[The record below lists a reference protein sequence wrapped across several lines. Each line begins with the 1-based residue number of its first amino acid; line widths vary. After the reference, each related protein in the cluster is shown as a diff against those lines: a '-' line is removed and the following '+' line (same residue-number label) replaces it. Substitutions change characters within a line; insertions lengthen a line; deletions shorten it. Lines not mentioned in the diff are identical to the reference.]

1 VVVEWRDAAIFDGQ
15 GGSVTTDR
23 HGTDAQPAPPEGPVQ
38 MLSLVLESLAAAVV
52 AADSGDRII
61 FWNRGATRLFGREYA
76 DVAGHEFAT
85 TVVHR
90 DGREQFATELDAIHR
105 GEHVHTD
112 VSIVRPDGE
121 RVAIVFDRSPVLD
134 EQGRVVGWAAW
145 ALDAADHRR
154 QRREVES
161 RATQDAATGLL
172 NRSALEEQL
181 RFALDRA
188 GAQPDV
194 AMAAMLIRFDGYEG
208 VREASGDAAADRLLS
223 DAAHRI
229 RGALRAGDM
238 LGRLGDDFLLVLPEL
253 RAGSGYGL
261 DEWSRASGHVVT
273 KKVERA
279 TDAAFTVEGEELRL
293 VPRVGLG
300 VFPFDARDVAGLLA
314 AADRA
319 SRGTPEN

>member
-1 VVVEWRDAAIFDGQ
+1 
-15 GGSVTTDR
+15 
-23 HGTDAQPAPPEGPVQ
+23 
-38 MLSLVLESLAAAVV
+38 MLNLVLDSLGAAVV
-52 AADSGDRII
+52 AADGSDRVI
-61 FWNRGATRLFGREYA
+61 FWNRGAAALFGREYD
-76 DVAGHEFAT
+76 DVAGHEFGNS
-85 TVVHR
+85 VVHR
-90 DGREQFATELDAIHR
+90 DGREQFAGELDAIHR
-105 GEHVHTD
+105 GEHIHTD

-121 RVAIVFDRSPVLD
+121 RVSVVFDRSPVFD
-134 EQGRVVGWAAW
+134 AGGSVVGWTAW
-145 ALDAADHRR
+145 AVDAADHRR

-172 NRSALEEQL
+172 NRAALEEQL

-188 GAQPDV
+188 AAQPDV

-208 VREASGDAAADRLLS
+208 VRATSGDAAADRLLS
-223 DAAHRI
+223 DAAHRV

-261 DEWSRASGHVVT
+261 DEWSRASGHVVA
-273 KKVERA
+273 KKLERA
-279 TDAAFTVEGEELRL
+279 TEAPFTVAGAELRL

-300 VFPFDARDVAGLLA
+300 VFPFDARDVGGLLS

-319 SRGTPEN
+319 SRDRPE